1 MAIAERAQPVVAA
14 AYPAPGS
21 SRRGCLRRLDGA
33 SDGDESA
40 EAFDPQHDVEP
51 ASHRG
56 PWQIDDPE
64 MATAE

>member
-1 MAIAERAQPVVAA
+1 MAIAERAQPVVAP

-21 SRRGCLRRLDGA
+21 SRRGRLRRLDGA
-33 SDGDESA
+33 SYDVESA

-64 MATAE
+64 MATTE

>member
-21 SRRGCLRRLDGA
+21 SRRGRLRRLDGA
-33 SDGDESA
+33 SDDDESA

-64 MATAE
+64 MATTE